1 MDKFA
6 IIIGFP
12 DSQGVSRAGVQT
24 RLTLQRWQY
33 RAATKLT
40 RIMQGKIF

>member
-1 MDKFA
+1 MNKFA